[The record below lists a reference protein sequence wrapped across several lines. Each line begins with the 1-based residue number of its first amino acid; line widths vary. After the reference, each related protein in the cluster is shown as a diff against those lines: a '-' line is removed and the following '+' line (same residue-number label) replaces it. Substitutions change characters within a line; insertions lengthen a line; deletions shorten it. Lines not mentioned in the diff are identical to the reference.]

1 MKEMVWKVKETI
13 WKIVGAEARVTDDPG
28 TFEFTLPADHPP
40 IQVFDF
46 TAPLILQS
54 DDEGPITVVE
64 KPIVF
69 YVYQDREEDEEDD

>member
-1 MKEMVWKVKETI
+1 MKKTI
-13 WKIVGAEARVTDDPG
+13 WKIKGVEARVTDDPD

-46 TAPLILQS
+46 TAPLVLQS

-64 KPIVF
+64 APIVF
-69 YVYQDREEDEEDD
+69 YVYPDRMEEEEDD

>member
-1 MKEMVWKVKETI
+1 MKKMI
-13 WKIVGAEARVTDDPG
+13 WKIRGIKARITDDPN

-46 TAPLILQS
+46 TAPLVLMS

-64 KPIVF
+64 APMVF
-69 YVYQDREEDEEDD
+69 YAYQDREEDEEDE